1 MMIPFR
7 FLVLSGLGAILV
19 GCAGPTCS
27 LGTASHTDHPC
38 WYKIK
43 VTDLYPDTDE
53 VKGVNQGGYSGSQTP
68 PRTFRVENVK
78 MKAKTGQLE
87 AGETYT
93 FINVDHSTYLQV
105 LPKDYDEGYK

>member
-1 MMIPFR
+1 MMITFR
-7 FLVLSGLGAILV
+7 FLVLSSLGAILV

-27 LGTASHTDHPC
+27 LGTASHTDHAC

-43 VTDLYPDTDE
+43 VTDLYPETDE
-53 VKGVNQGGYSGSQTP
+53 VKGVNQGDPEYQTQ

-105 LPKDYDEGYK
+105 LPKDY